1 MEKTMKMIKKYW
13 AVIVG
18 FVAALLGLIWITK
31 TTSAKKQSD
40 LNAKIKSN
48 EKQVDVLAGKIEVIE
63 DQRVEVKTEIKAEKE
78 VIADL
83 KQQKETVKPATRPTA
98 DAKQNIL
105 DKSSRNK
112 KKK

>member
-1 MEKTMKMIKKYW
+1 MKMIKKYW

-40 LNAKIKSN
+40 LNTKIKSN
-48 EKQVDVLAGKIEVIE
+48 EKQVDILAGKIEVIE
-63 DQRVEVKTEIKAEKE
+63 DQRVEVKTEIKTEKE

-83 KQQKETVKPATRPTA
+83 KQQKETIKPTTRPTA
-98 DAKQNIL
+98 AAKQNIL

>member
-1 MEKTMKMIKKYW
+1 MKMIKKYW

-18 FVAALLGLIWITK
+18 FIAALLGLIWITK
-31 TTSAKKQSD
+31 TSSAKKQSD

-48 EKQVDVLAGKIEVIE
+48 EKQVDVLSGKIEVIE
-63 DQRVEVKTEIKAEKE
+63 DQRVEVKTEIVTEKK
-78 VIADL
+78 VIEDL
-83 KQQKETVKPATRPTA
+83 KQQKETVNPVARPTA
-98 DAKQNIL
+98 AAKQNIL

>member
-1 MEKTMKMIKKYW
+1 MKMIKKYW

-18 FVAALLGLIWITK
+18 FIAALLGLIWITK
-31 TTSAKKQSD
+31 TSSAKKQSD

-48 EKQVDVLAGKIEVIE
+48 EKQVDVLSGKIEVIE
-63 DQRVEVKTEIKAEKE
+63 DQRVEVKTEIVTEKK
-78 VIADL
+78 VIEDL
-83 KQQKETVKPATRPTA
+83 KQQKETVKPVTRPTA
-98 DAKQNIL
+98 AAKQNIL

>member
-1 MEKTMKMIKKYW
+1 MKMIKKYW

-18 FVAALLGLIWITK
+18 LVAALVGLIWITK
-31 TTSAKKQSD
+31 ISSAKKQSD
-40 LNAKIKSN
+40 LNTKIKSN

-105 DKSSRNK
+105 NKTTRNK